1 MLKTQSMNLD
11 YIRTFVVVGQS
22 KDYKEA
28 ANKLNIDYT
37 NVSRHIKALEDLME
51 TKLINRNSKNIIELT
66 EDGKKLFDGYEKAYN
81 TILFT
86 EKNYIQGK
94 SLNTG
99 KLSIGASKDIEN
111 DVLFEKVKKF
121 KMKYPDVIVKIING
135 ETKEL
140 FEKLSKYYIDFVID
154 EKYWDLKKNSDI
166 KSKKI
171 VDERYCIA
179 YSDKHFDIQ
188 LDTIEKLSNLP
199 LILPVSDNQDR
210 IKFEKLLSD
219 NKIDK
224 NLSLEVANYEASR
237 DYAMSGLGFALL
249 PKKYIE
255 NSNLNYLDIELD
267 KEISISYINGN
278 LSPSAKEFLKLFESD
293 K

>member
-179 YSDKHFDIQ
+179 YSNKHFDIQ
-188 LDTIEKLSNLP
+188 LDTIEKLNNLP

-224 NLSLEVANYEASR
+224 NLSLEVANYEAGR
-237 DYAMSGLGFALL
+237 DYAMLGLGFALL

>member
-28 ANKLNIDYT
+28 ASKLNIDYT
-37 NVSRHIKALEDLME
+37 NVSRHIKQLEDTME
-51 TKLINRNSKNIIELT
+51 TKLVKRNSKNIIELT
-66 EDGKKLFDGYEKAYN
+66 DDGKKLFEGYEKAYN

-86 EKNYIQGK
+86 EKNYIQSK

-99 KLSIGASKDIEN
+99 KLSIGVLKDIEK
-111 DVLFEKVKKF
+111 DILTDKVKKF
-121 KMKYPDVIVKIING
+121 KSKYPDVIIKTIEG
-135 ETKEL
+135 ETKDL

-154 EKYWDLKKNSDI
+154 EQYWDLKSSSDI
-166 KSKKI
+166 KSKSIIIEK
-171 VDERYCIA
+171 YCIA
-179 YSDKHFDIQ
+179 YSPKHFDIQ
-188 LDTIEKLSNLP
+188 LDSIEKLNNLP
-199 LILPVSDNQDR
+199 LILPVSDKQDR
-210 IKFEKLLSD
+210 MKFERLLSE
-219 NKIDK
+219 NKITK
-224 NLSLEVANYEASR
+224 NLSLEISNYDTAK
-237 DYAMSGLGFALL
+237 DYALAGLGFALL

-255 NSNLNYLDIELD
+255 NSDLKYFDIELD

-278 LSPSAKEFLKLFESD
+278 LSPSAKEFLKLF